1 MAIVT
6 ALLAPIHLF
15 SFSALLGSQLYQTF
29 IVTKVT
35 FQRLPR
41 APFIN
46 LQKYIFPIYFQSQAL
61 LLFLSAA
68 TLPPYGPLSLI
79 QHKSDWIPF
88 LVSTIVSGLNLV
100 VFGPRTRKLML
111 HRVEQGIANAK
122 TASPEDSSPVMQI
135 LKKRF
140 GTAHAMSIHLN
151 LISLGAHLWYTWRL
165 ASRLD
170 TSL

>member
-29 IVTKVT
+29 IVTKVA

-46 LQKYIFPIYFQSQAL
+46 LQKHLFPIYFQSQAL
-61 LLFLSAA
+61 LLFLTAV
-68 TLPPYGPLSLI
+68 TLPPYGPLSLT

-88 LVSTIVSGLNLV
+88 AVSSVVSALNLT

-111 HRVEQGIANAK
+111 DRVEQGATNAK
-122 TASPEDSSPVMQI
+122 TASSEGPSPAMQV
-135 LKKRF
+135 LRKRF

-151 LISLGAHLWYTWRL
+151 LIGLGAHLWYTWRL

-170 TSL
+170 VSL

>member
-46 LQKYIFPIYFQSQAL
+46 LQKYLFPIYFQSQAL
-61 LLFLSAA
+61 LLFISAA
-68 TLPPYGPLSLI
+68 TLPPHGPFSLI

-88 LVSTIVSGLNLV
+88 AVSTFVSALNLT

-111 HRVEQGIANAK
+111 DRVEQGKYVFWSKVVQETNVRQ
-122 TASPEDSSPVMQI
+122 ELRMQRRQAPRVQV
-135 LKKRF
+135 LRCKF
-140 GTAHAMSIHLN
+140 
-151 LISLGAHLWYTWRL
+151 
-165 ASRLD
+165 
-170 TSL
+170 

>member
-6 ALLAPIHLF
+6 ALLAPIHVF

-46 LQKYIFPIYFQSQAL
+46 LQKYLFPIYFQSQTV

-68 TLPPYGPLSLI
+68 TLPPYGPYSLI
-79 QHKSDWIPF
+79 QNKSDWIPF
-88 LVSTIVSGLNLV
+88 LVSTVVSGLNLV

-111 HRVEQGIANAK
+111 YRAEQGELVFWCEV
-122 TASPEDSSPVMQI
+122 TQRTDVRQELRMQRWQAQRI
-135 LKKRF
+135 QVL
-140 GTAHAMSIHLN
+140 
-151 LISLGAHLWYTWRL
+151 
-165 ASRLD
+165 
-170 TSL
+170 